1 MKAPISLG
9 VIGCGYWGPNLI
21 RNFTQLSGCSVIGM
35 CDLNEVRL
43 KHLGA
48 LYSSVPTFTDF
59 RQLLRTTG
67 LDAVAIATPVKHH
80 FPLAKESL
88 LAGKHT
94 FIEKPMASSSA
105 ECEELIEIAE
115 RRGLVLMIGHTFL
128 YSSPVQKITQIIRT
142 GDVGEIRYINS
153 RRLNLGLFQRDI
165 NVAWDLAPH
174 DISIILHLLGEFP
187 ESVNC
192 SGNAHVTP
200 GIEDVTNM
208 SLTFSQQ
215 RFATIQSS
223 WLEPRKIREMTIVGT
238 QRMIIY
244 DDLQT
249 HEKIRVYDVRVER
262 PPHYDSFAEF
272 HYSYH
277 YGDSY
282 IPYLKQEEPLRTECE
297 HFLDCIQNGAAPV
310 SGGLAGLE
318 MVRILEAASAS
329 LKTNGAPI
337 IFPKAR
343 GAASGSEPM
352 PSVLAKRNRS
362 AVA

>member
-1 MKAPISLG
+1 MWPGIS
-9 VIGCGYWGPNLI
+9 
-21 RNFTQLSGCSVIGM
+21 
-35 CDLNEVRL
+35 
-43 KHLGA
+43 
-48 LYSSVPTFTDF
+48 
-59 RQLLRTTG
+59 LRTTSPSFS
-67 LDAVAIATPVKHH
+67 I
-80 FPLAKESL
+80 
-88 LAGKHT
+88 
-94 FIEKPMASSSA
+94 
-105 ECEELIEIAE
+105 
-115 RRGLVLMIGHTFL
+115 FL
-128 YSSPVQKITQIIRT
+128 
-142 GDVGEIRYINS
+142 ENF
-153 RRLNLGLFQRDI
+153 RL
-165 NVAWDLAPH
+165 
-174 DISIILHLLGEFP
+174 
-187 ESVNC
+187 SVNC

-297 HFLDCIQNGAAPV
+297 HFLDCIQTGTAPV
-310 SGGLAGLE
+310 SGGSAGLE

-329 LKTNGAPI
+329 LKANGAPVT
-337 IFPKAR
+337 FPKAR
-343 GAASGSEPM
+343 RAASGSEPV
-352 PSVLAKRNRS
+352 PSVLAMSNRS
-362 AVA
+362 AAA